1 MIKVLWAS
9 VGILM
14 VILGVVGLFLPVVPT
29 TPFLLLA
36 SACFVRSSPRLHAWL
51 LDSRLFGPFLRDW
64 EKHRGVR
71 PHVKIVAVCMILT
84 AVVSSYATD
93 FIGFWPRVVLTL
105 LAACGL
111 WVVVRLKVITD

>member
-1 MIKVLWAS
+1 MKFVWVC

-36 SACFVRSSPRLHAWL
+36 SACFVRSSPRLHACL
-51 LDSRLFGPFLRDW
+51 LGSRLFGPFLRDW

-84 AVVSSYATD
+84 AVASSYAFD
-93 FIGFWPRVVLTL
+93 GIGPWPRAILAI

>member
-1 MIKVLWAS
+1 MKAVWVS

-51 LDSRLFGPFLRDW
+51 LGSRLFGPFLRDW

-84 AVVSSYATD
+84 AVASSYAVD
-93 FIGFWPRVVLTL
+93 GIGPLPRAILAI

-111 WVVVRLKVITD
+111 WVVMRLKVITD